1 MISVSGKK
9 WIEQKVNKNSVEKIK
24 QDFNFDDILAR
35 LIVLRNYDITE
46 INSINNNLKLINV
59 LKDNSDFIHASEIL
73 INSIN
78 KKDNICILGD
88 YDVDGISSTS
98 LLIRYFKHIKQ
109 QYFYYIPNREKDGYG
124 ATTKLF
130 QKLISKKP
138 KLVIM
143 VDCGSNSN
151 EAIDYLNSNN
161 IKSII
166 IDHHE
171 INRPYPK
178 SNVIINPKKNTDYGQ
193 YSYLCATALTYFFI
207 DTVVQKTKSKFKL
220 ADFLIYVLLAT
231 VCDAMPLRKL
241 NKILASNVIRKFEIK
256 NNLAFKTIFKQLG
269 LKKKLTINDLGFLI
283 GPIINSGGRLGFS
296 SFGTELL
303 TSNNTIT
310 LQKKTAELIN
320 LNNKRKKLE
329 KNILNEINFK
339 KISKENKNIII
350 YYNNE
355 IHEGLI
361 GIIASRLKDYFN
373 KPSIVLTN
381 SNNIL
386 KASARSTND
395 YNIGKIIKKLIDKDI
410 IEKGGGHNMA
420 AGFSIKKE
428 KLKLLDDFIQNDY
441 LRNNKNFDPILN
453 YDSELSGS
461 AINKNLYNE
470 IVKLSPFGNGNDLPT
485 FLIKDVK
492 IIKSKLV
499 GDSHINSIIKPNI
512 GPSINAICFDCINS
526 EVSDYLL
533 SYKKKVSIIANIIE
547 NSYNNKTSIQLIL
560 KDLFLSVNS
569 A

>member
-9 WIEQKVNKNSVEKIK
+9 WIEQKVNKNSVERIK

-59 LKDNSDFIHASEIL
+59 LKDSSDFINASEIL

-78 KKDNICILGD
+78 KRDNICILGD

-109 QYFYYIPNREKDGYG
+109 QYFYYIPDREKDGYG

-130 QKLISKKP
+130 QKLILKKP

-151 EAIDYLNSNN
+151 KAIDYLNSNN

-166 IDHHE
+166 IDHHD

-178 SNVIINPKKNTDYGQ
+178 SNVIINPKKNTDYSE
-193 YSYLCATALTYFFI
+193 YNYLCATALTYLFI
-207 DTVVQKTKSKFKL
+207 DTVIQKTKSKFKL
-220 ADFLIYVLLAT
+220 SDFLIYVLLAT
-231 VCDAMPLRKL
+231 VCDVMPLRKF
-241 NKILASNVIRKFEIK
+241 NKILASNVIRNFEIK
-256 NNLAFKTIFKQLG
+256 NNLAFKTIFNQLG
-269 LKKKLTINDLGFLI
+269 LKKKLTVDDLGFLV

-296 SFGTELL
+296 SYGTELL
-303 TSNNTIT
+303 TSNNTIS
-310 LQKKTAELIN
+310 LQRKTTELIN

-329 KNILNEINFK
+329 KNILNEINFEK
-339 KISKENKNIII
+339 LSKENKNVII
-350 YYNNE
+350 YFNNA

-361 GIIASRLKDYFN
+361 GIIASKLKDYFN
-373 KPSIVLTN
+373 KPSIVLTK
-381 SNNIL
+381 SNKIL
-386 KASARSTND
+386 KASARSTKN
-395 YNIGKIIKKLIDKDI
+395 YNIGKIIKTLVDKDI

-428 KLKLLDDFIQNDY
+428 NLQLLDDFLQNDY
-441 LRNNKNFDPILN
+441 LKNNKNFELIFN

-461 AINKNLYNE
+461 AINKDFYNE
-470 IVKLSPFGNGNDLPT
+470 INKLAPFGSGNSLPT
-485 FLIKDVK
+485 FLIKNVK
-492 IIKSKLV
+492 VIKSRLV
-499 GDSHINSIIKPNI
+499 GENHINSIIKPNI
-512 GPSINAICFDCINS
+512 GPSINTICFDCANS
-526 EVSDYLL
+526 EIGDYLL
-533 SYKKKVSIIANIIE
+533 SYKKKISIIAHIIE
-547 NSYNNKTSIQLIL
+547 NSFNNNKSIQLNI
-560 KDLFLSVNS
+560 KDLFLSVN
-569 A
+569 